1 MGPAQAPHTRQHL
14 CQTTQGRLAAM
25 GGSVGVDY
33 GQLRLGGDELLVGE
47 ALQQRRIVEGDTG
60 YGVVRVPASHRLL
73 EPAAQVTL
81 GVVEQCQLDGH
92 DGRRLAWA
100 GVCVTF
106 HRMKAI
112 VVDTET
118 PERDLLWRDVADPV
132 AGDGQVLVDIH
143 ASAVNRADLLQR
155 GGHYPPPP
163 GESDI
168 LGLEMAG
175 VVAATGL
182 GVSGWQV
189 GDRVC
194 ALLGGGGY
202 AEQVAVDARQLLPVP
217 DGWSFERA
225 AAVPEVFLTAW
236 LNLFREAG
244 LRASE
249 TVLIHAGASG
259 VGTAAIQLAREA
271 GCRVVVTA
279 GTEAKRERCRQ
290 LGAAFA
296 CDYKDTDFAAEIRAY
311 LNDDLAQ
318 HRGDGAA
325 ISPNA
330 NGGGV
335 NVVLDV
341 GGASHLARNLDVLA
355 PQGRLVLLALLGGSD
370 SGIDLGLVLRKRLHL
385 IGSTLR
391 SRPIPEKGDIIA
403 GFRAQFWDALVAG
416 RIEPVIDRVI
426 PVQEA
431 GAAHAVIAGNTTIG
445 KVILAVRR
453 T

>member
-1 MGPAQAPHTRQHL
+1 
-14 CQTTQGRLAAM
+14 
-25 GGSVGVDY
+25 
-33 GQLRLGGDELLVGE
+33 
-47 ALQQRRIVEGDTG
+47 
-60 YGVVRVPASHRLL
+60 
-73 EPAAQVTL
+73 
-81 GVVEQCQLDGH
+81 
-92 DGRRLAWA
+92 
-100 GVCVTF
+100 
-106 HRMKAI
+106 MKAI
-112 VVDTET
+112 LIDTQT
-118 PERDLLWRDVADPV
+118 PERDLQWRDVADPV
-132 AGDGQVLVDIH
+132 AGDGQVLLDIH
-143 ASAVNRADLLQR
+143 ATAVNRADLLQR

-175 VVAATGL
+175 VVAAVGP
-182 GVSGWQV
+182 GVSDWQV

-202 AEQVAVDARQLLPVP
+202 AERVAVDTRQLLPVP

-244 LRASE
+244 LHAGQ

-279 GTEAKRERCRQ
+279 GTQLKRERCRE

-296 CDYKDTDFAAEIRAY
+296 CDYKDTDFAAEIRAF
-311 LNDDLAQ
+311 LHGHVAQ
-318 HRGDGAA
+318 GGGTVAA
-325 ISPNA
+325 ISHD
-330 NGGGV
+330 GV
-335 NVVLDV
+335 GVDVILDV
-341 GGASHLARNLDVLA
+341 GGASHLARNLDILA

-370 SGIDLGLVLRKRLHL
+370 AGIDLGLVLRKRLRL

-403 GFRAQFWDALVAG
+403 AFRAQFWEALVSG
-416 RIEPVIDRVI
+416 RIEPVIDRVM

-431 GAAHAVIAGNTTIG
+431 AAAHAVIAGNTTIG
-445 KVILAVRR
+445 KVILAVRQP
-453 T
+453 